1 MLEYERTHLECILI
15 PINDPTMKV
24 EWFKDGMPLLHGIS
38 SLFFLHFHQ
47 VNFIAVQNL
56 EIIKTTIL
64 NLSIN

>member
-47 VNFIAVQNL
+47 VNFTAV
-56 EIIKTTIL
+56 
-64 NLSIN
+64 